1 MKSKML
7 SFLLAS
13 IACVACGQQDD
24 ANKATETTVTES
36 KTRQVEQLTPADF
49 RQTCED
55 SLAKARELFEKL
67 ERSPNASSVG
77 SILKPVN
84 DLFVKLDLG
93 ANKASLYAVVHPN
106 EEIRTTAEECEQDFS
121 KLATDISVSR
131 PLYEALSQLDVS
143 NEDDLTRRWTE
154 KLLRDFRRAGVDKDE
169 QTRARIV
176 ALQEELVELGQT
188 FDRNIREDVRTLV
201 LDSVDELD
209 GLPDD
214 YIEAHQPGDDRKI
227 RLTTDYPNYIPF
239 ARYAHNDARRKEF
252 AIMFRDRGY
261 PANEAVLDDILTKRF
276 ELAQLLGYDNYA
288 DYITE
293 DKMVKSA
300 DNAQAFIEKI
310 VTAALPRSDQDYDVL
325 LERLQKIDPDATSV
339 GAWQSSYVSD
349 IVRRENFE
357 LDSKALREYFAYDRV
372 RDGIFDLVASLFEVT
387 IRTWD
392 TPVWHESVEAY
403 ELVENGEVIGRF
415 FLDMHPRDG
424 KFKHAAEFSIMT
436 GVEGF
441 HLPLSALVCNFP
453 GGDGT
458 EGLMEHGQVETF
470 LHEFGHLIHDMFAGS
485 QKWIGV
491 SGISTEWDFVEAP
504 SQMLEEWIWDKETLQ
519 RFAVNEEGQ
528 IIPDELVEKMN
539 AARDFGRGIGALQQ
553 MFYASISLNYYN
565 RDPATFEL
573 LPMLKELQER
583 YSPYE
588 FLEGT
593 HMFANFGHLFGYS
606 AIYYTYMW
614 SQVIALD
621 MFSRFEEEGIRNT
634 DTAKSYRKKVLG
646 PGGSRDAADL
656 VEDFLGRP
664 YGFEA
669 FANRLNHGFEEP
681 ASAAAAA
688 GN

>member
-1 MKSKML
+1 MKSKTL
-7 SFLLAS
+7 TFLLAS
-13 IACVACGQQDD
+13 IACAACAQQDD
-24 ANKATETTVTES
+24 ATGNTEMTVTES
-36 KTRQVEQLTPADF
+36 KAKQVEQLAVADF

-55 SLAKARELFEKL
+55 SLAEARGLFEQM
-67 ERSPNASSVG
+67 EQSPDTKSVE
-77 SILKPVN
+77 SLLVPLN

-93 ANKASLYAVVHPN
+93 ANKSSLYAVVHPD
-106 EEIRTTAEECEQDFS
+106 EEIRTAAEECEQGFS
-121 KLATDISVSR
+121 KLDTDISVSR
-131 PLYEALSQLDVS
+131 SLYEALGKLDVG
-143 NEDDLTRRWTE
+143 NEDDVTRRWTE

-169 QTRARIV
+169 QTRARIIT
-176 ALQEELVELGQT
+176 LQEELVELGQT
-188 FDRNIREDVRTLV
+188 FDRNIREDVRTLA
-201 LDSVDELD
+201 LDSIDELD

-214 YIEAHQPGDDRKI
+214 YVEAHQPGDDGKI
-227 RLTTDYPNYIPF
+227 RLTTDYPDYIPF
-239 ARYAHNDARRKEF
+239 SRYAHKDARRKEF

-261 PANEAVLDDILTKRF
+261 PANKGVLNEILAKRF
-276 ELAQLLGYDNYA
+276 ELAQLLGYDSYA

-300 DNAQAFIEKI
+300 DNAQAFMEKI
-310 VTAALPRSDQDYDVL
+310 VTAARPRSDQDYAVL
-325 LERLQKIDPDATSV
+325 LKRLRKIDPDATRV
-339 GAWQSSYVSD
+339 GSWQSSYVSD
-349 IVRRENFE
+349 IVRREYFE
-357 LDSKALREYFAYDRV
+357 LDSKVIREYFAYDRV
-372 RDGIFDLVASLFEVT
+372 RDGIFDLVGSLFDVT
-387 IRTWD
+387 IHDWD

-424 KFKHAAEFSIMT
+424 KFKHAAEFSIVT
-436 GVEGF
+436 GVEGY
-441 HLPLSALVCNFP
+441 HLPRSALVCNFP

-458 EGLMEHGQVETF
+458 EGLMGHGQVETF

-485 QKWIGV
+485 QKWVGV

-528 IIPDELVEKMN
+528 VIPDELVEKMN

-553 MFYASISLNYYN
+553 MFYASVSLNYYN

-573 LPMLKELQER
+573 LPMLKELQEK

-634 DTAKSYRKKVLG
+634 DTAMSYREKVLG

-664 YGFEA
+664 YGFDA
-669 FANRLNHGFEEP
+669 FAKRLNQGMA
-681 ASAAAAA
+681 ASPAAAAA
-688 GN
+688 EN

>member
-1 MKSKML
+1 MKSETL
-7 SFLLAS
+7 TFLLAS
-13 IACVACGQQDD
+13 IACVACAQQDD
-24 ANKATETTVTES
+24 ATGNTEMTVTES
-36 KTRQVEQLTPADF
+36 KAKQVEQLAAADF

-55 SLAKARELFEKL
+55 SLAEARGLFEQM
-67 ERSPNASSVG
+67 EQSPDTKSVE
-77 SILKPVN
+77 SLLVPLN

-93 ANKASLYAVVHPN
+93 ANKSSLYAVVHPD
-106 EEIRTTAEECEQDFS
+106 EEIRTAAEECEQGFS
-121 KLATDISVSR
+121 KLGTDISVSR
-131 PLYEALSQLDVS
+131 PLYEALGKLDVG
-143 NEDDLTRRWTE
+143 NEDDVTRRWKE

-169 QTRARIV
+169 QTRARIIT
-176 ALQEELVELGQT
+176 LQEELVELGQT
-188 FDRNIREDVRTLV
+188 FDRNIREDVRTLA
-201 LDSVDELD
+201 LDSIDELD

-214 YIEAHQPGDDRKI
+214 YVEAHQPGDDGKI
-227 RLTTDYPNYIPF
+227 RLTTDYPDYIPF
-239 ARYAHNDARRKEF
+239 ARYAHKDARRKEF

-261 PANEAVLDDILTKRF
+261 PANKGVLNEILAKRF

-300 DNAQAFIEKI
+300 DNARAFLEKI
-310 VTAALPRSDQDYDVL
+310 VTAARPRSEQDYAVL
-325 LERLQKIDPDATSV
+325 LERLRKIDPDATRV
-339 GAWQSSYVSD
+339 GSWQSSYVSD
-349 IVRRENFE
+349 IVRREYFE
-357 LDSKALREYFAYDRV
+357 LDSKVIREYFAYDRV
-372 RDGIFDLVASLFEVT
+372 RDGIFDLVASLFDVT
-387 IRTWD
+387 IQDWD

-436 GVEGF
+436 GVEGY

-458 EGLMEHGQVETF
+458 EGLMGHGQVETF

-485 QKWIGV
+485 QKWVGV

-528 IIPDELVEKMN
+528 VIPDELVEKMN

-573 LPMLKELQER
+573 LPMLQALQEK

-634 DTAKSYRKKVLG
+634 NTAMSYREKVLS

-669 FANRLNHGFEEP
+669 FAKRLNKDIEEP

>member
-227 RLTTDYPNYIPF
+227 RLTTDYPDYIPF

-669 FANRLNHGFEEP
+669 FANRLNHGMEEAP
-681 ASAAAAA
+681 ATAAA

>member
-1 MKSKML
+1 MKFQRL
-7 SFLLAS
+7 TVLLAS
-13 IACVACGQQDD
+13 IACTACGQQDD
-24 ANKATETTVTES
+24 ATGGTETTVTES
-36 KTRQVEQLTPADF
+36 KAKQVEQLAAADF

-55 SLAKARELFEKL
+55 SVAEARGLFEQL
-67 ERSPNASSVG
+67 EQSSDTKSLESLLVA
-77 SILKPVN
+77 LN
-84 DLFVKLDLG
+84 NLFVKLDLG
-93 ANKASLYAVVHPN
+93 ANKSSLYAVVHPD
-106 EEIRTTAEECEQDFS
+106 EEIRTAAEECEQEFS
-121 KLATDISVSR
+121 KLSTDISVSR
-131 PLYEALSQLDVS
+131 SLYQALSKLDVS
-143 NEDDLTRRWTE
+143 KEDDVTRRWTE

-169 QTRARIV
+169 PTRARII

-201 LDSVDELD
+201 LDSLDELD

-214 YIEAHQPGDDRKI
+214 YVEAHQPGDDGKI
-227 RLTTDYPNYIPF
+227 RLTTDYPDYLPF

-261 PANEAVLDDILTKRF
+261 PANEAVLNEILVKRF

-310 VTAALPRSDQDYDVL
+310 VTAAGPRSDKDYTIL
-325 LERLQKIDPDATSV
+325 LERLRKIDPDATAV
-339 GAWQSSYVSD
+339 GAWQRSYVSD

-372 RDGIFDLVASLFEVT
+372 RNGIFDLVASLFGVT
-387 IRTWD
+387 IRDWD

-436 GVEGF
+436 GVAGY

-453 GGDGT
+453 GGDGS

-470 LHEFGHLIHDMFAGS
+470 LHEFGHLIHDLFSGS
-485 QKWIGV
+485 QKWVGV

-528 IIPDELVEKMN
+528 VIPDKLVEKMN

-553 MFYASISLNYYN
+553 MFYASVSLNYYD

-573 LPMLKELQER
+573 LPMLKELQEK

-634 DTAKSYRKKVLG
+634 DTAQSYREKVLG

-669 FANRLNHGFEEP
+669 FAKRLNHGFEEP
-681 ASAAAAA
+681 ASAVAA

>member
-1 MKSKML
+1 MKSETL
-7 SFLLAS
+7 TFLLAS
-13 IACVACGQQDD
+13 IACVACAQQDD
-24 ANKATETTVTES
+24 ATGNTEMTVTES
-36 KTRQVEQLTPADF
+36 KAKQVEQLAAADF

-55 SLAKARELFEKL
+55 SLAEARGLFEQM
-67 ERSPNASSVG
+67 EQSPDTKSVE
-77 SILKPVN
+77 SLLVPLN

-93 ANKASLYAVVHPN
+93 ANKSSLYAVVHPD
-106 EEIRTTAEECEQDFS
+106 EEIRTAAEECEQGFS
-121 KLATDISVSR
+121 KLGTDISVSR
-131 PLYEALSQLDVS
+131 PLYEALGKLDVG
-143 NEDDLTRRWTE
+143 NEDDVTRRWKE

-169 QTRARIV
+169 QTRARIIT
-176 ALQEELVELGQT
+176 LQEELVELGQT
-188 FDRNIREDVRTLV
+188 FDRNIREDVRTLA
-201 LDSVDELD
+201 LDSIDELD

-214 YIEAHQPGDDRKI
+214 YVEAHQPGDDGKI
-227 RLTTDYPNYIPF
+227 RLTTDYPDYIPF
-239 ARYAHNDARRKEF
+239 ARYAHKDARRKEF

-261 PANEAVLDDILTKRF
+261 PANKGVLNEILAKRF

-300 DNAQAFIEKI
+300 DNAQAFMEKI
-310 VTAALPRSDQDYDVL
+310 VTAARPRSDQDYAML
-325 LERLQKIDPDATSV
+325 LERLRKIDPDATRV
-339 GAWQSSYVSD
+339 GSWQSSYVSD
-349 IVRRENFE
+349 IVRREYFE
-357 LDSKALREYFAYDRV
+357 LDSKAIREYFAYDRV
-372 RDGIFDLVASLFEVT
+372 RDGIFDLVASLFDVT
-387 IRTWD
+387 IQDWN

-436 GVEGF
+436 GVEGY

-458 EGLMEHGQVETF
+458 EGLMGHGQVETF

-485 QKWIGV
+485 QKWVGV

-528 IIPDELVEKMN
+528 VIPDELVEKMN

-553 MFYASISLNYYN
+553 MFYASVSLNYYN

-573 LPMLKELQER
+573 LPMLQALQEK

-634 DTAKSYRKKVLG
+634 NTAMSYREKVLS

-669 FANRLNHGFEEP
+669 FAKRLNQDIEEP

>member
-1 MKSKML
+1 MKFQML
-7 SFLLAS
+7 TVLLAS
-13 IACVACGQQDD
+13 IACTACGQQDD
-24 ANKATETTVTES
+24 ATGSTEGTVTQS
-36 KTRQVEQLTPADF
+36 KAKHVEQLAAADF
-49 RQTCED
+49 WQACED
-55 SLAKARELFEKL
+55 SLAEARGLFEQL
-67 ERSPNASSVG
+67 EQSTDTKSVE
-77 SILKPVN
+77 SLLVPLN
-84 DLFVKLDLG
+84 DVFVKLDLG
-93 ANKASLYAVVHPN
+93 ANKSSLYAVVHPD
-106 EEIRTTAEECEQDFS
+106 EEIRTAAEECEQGFS
-121 KLATDISVSR
+121 KLGTDISVSR
-131 PLYEALSQLDVS
+131 PLYKALSELDVS
-143 NEDDLTRRWTE
+143 NEDDVTRRWTE
-154 KLLRDFRRAGVDKDE
+154 KLLRDFRRAGVDKDQ
-169 QTRARIV
+169 QTRARLI

-188 FDRNIREDVRTLV
+188 FDRNIREDVKTLV
-201 LDSVDELD
+201 LDSIDELD

-214 YIEAHQPGDDRKI
+214 YVEAHQPGDDGKI
-227 RLTTDYPNYIPF
+227 RLTTDYPDYIPF
-239 ARYAHNDARRKEF
+239 ARYAHNDARRKEL
-252 AIMFRDRGY
+252 AVMFRDRGY
-261 PANEAVLDDILTKRF
+261 PANEAVLNEILVKRF

-300 DNAQAFIEKI
+300 DNARAFLEKI
-310 VTAALPRSDQDYDVL
+310 VTAARPRSEQDYAVL
-325 LERLQKIDPDATSV
+325 LERLRKIDPDATAV

-357 LDSKALREYFAYDRV
+357 LDSKALREYFAYDQV
-372 RDGIFDLVASLFEVT
+372 RDGMFDLVASLFDVA
-387 IRTWD
+387 IRDWD

-415 FLDMHPRDG
+415 YLDMHPRDG

-436 GVEGF
+436 GVEGY
-441 HLPLSALVCNFP
+441 HLPLSALACNFP

-504 SQMLEEWIWDKETLQ
+504 SQMLEEWIWDKDTLQ
-519 RFAVNEEGQ
+519 RFAVNEKGQ
-528 IIPDELVEKMN
+528 VIPDELVEKMN

-553 MFYASISLNYYN
+553 VFYASVSLNYYN

-573 LPMLKELQER
+573 LPMLKELQEK

-588 FLEGT
+588 FLDGT

-621 MFSRFEEEGIRNT
+621 MFSRFEAEGIRNT
-634 DTAKSYRKKVLG
+634 DTAKSYREKVLG

-669 FANRLNHGFEEP
+669 FAHRLNQGIDDP
-681 ASAAAAA
+681 TSAAAA
-688 GN
+688 N